1 MVTVAD
7 TASGLPPVVTLA
19 MQHSFNASHS
29 LGYLTIGSVQSRT
42 TPFTAVLIAPLG
54 VGLL

>member
-7 TASGLPPVVTLA
+7 TASGLPPVATLA
-19 MQHSFNASHS
+19 MQHLANASHS
-29 LGYLTIGSVQSRT
+29 AEYLTTGGVQSRT

-54 VGLL
+54 VILL